1 MAINSETD
9 IDLRHQG
16 MKDNPKEI
24 SKPSLPAGT
33 KDSQVSKDDHVT
45 FRDLLTAVMGM
56 QVITAAI
63 IWLTILITRGTI

>member
-1 MAINSETD
+1 METD
-9 IDLRHQG
+9 TE
-16 MKDNPKEI
+16 KEI
-24 SKPSLPAGT
+24 RLQDIEKKFKESIKSPLSECSEYSPIL
-33 KDSQVSKDDHVT
+33 KDDHVT